1 MTMGNLK
8 GFCNLIVSLNFTPL
22 FVSIKILKL
31 HLIYS
36 KSGIVLTVLS
46 LDLDGWW
53 RAGLLALPLPD
64 TSQLI
69 KWTAVK

>member
-1 MTMGNLK
+1 MGNLK

-22 FVSIKILKL
+22 FVSIKIFKL

-36 KSGIVLTVLS
+36 KSGIVLC

-53 RAGLLALPLPD
+53 RAGLLPL
-64 TSQLI
+64 QLI

>member
-22 FVSIKILKL
+22 FVSIKIFKL

-36 KSGIVLTVLS
+36 KSGIVLS

-53 RAGLLALPLPD
+53 RAGLLPLPA